1 MKTTFFYLKA
11 MFAACL
17 TLAIFAACSDDDDKS
32 SLSSKIELS
41 SNESEAVLAK
51 PAEGATAITFDIKFT
66 ATGEWKAKTSHGW
79 LSLDKKRGTAGE
91 HTILVTVK
99 ENKEVAN
106 REAKITIA
114 GNNNAEPVVVTV
126 VQHGIDAELVFN
138 TPDGDGN
145 SDNSMEL
152 KINNEAGSIAG
163 TVEVVSNYDWTV
175 EIAEEWLSYEITEA
189 GDNGVSKNIS
199 FYADPQKLS
208 SFSEEASVSFTYKS
222 ATKAT
227 PVVVSYKVKVNIV
240 PTVTFTVNDE
250 EISEFSL
257 ERDIDDNFKKI
268 VTVTSNFKG
277 IFSDLP
283 EWLVIENITGESIT
297 DQEGIAPFG
306 EADFFTSEQTLIFS
320 LKDEYL
326 DTEKYEP
333 ASLKITGNK
342 TGEIEFTPL
351 TVKFNGAGN
360 DYISVNAEGF
370 GQQNTENGYYTF
382 EAEGNTEIDPTFKGI
397 SKSFSVKAGSKIKC
411 YLAKMTENGH
421 PINTNIDWE
430 DPSNEDEFW
439 AIVKS
444 KPSTRSKIESQ
455 EYDLILKNRD
465 IYEDWMNPNV
475 ASKKRYLALF
485 VVPNTVKTFADLF
498 DEDGELLPEYE
509 DKFIKVEQKGLKKNY
524 EFVVK
529 GLSLGGTIYELKD
542 GNITVPATGGE
553 FQVVLEAN
561 NIDMENDGLGF
572 YYRITGEPYQEGWD
586 GIASYAPDAPDSFV
600 TATIK
605 GNEDGSVSST
615 LTITENESPSPR
627 TERSCGFVA
636 DTGNELLCKFT
647 ITQKGKE

>member
-138 TPDGDGN
+138 TPDGN

-257 ERDIDDNFKKI
+257 ERDINDNFKKI

-561 NIDMENDGLGF
+561 NIDMETDGLGF

>member
-430 DPSNEDEFW
+430 DPFNEDEFW

-561 NIDMENDGLGF
+561 NIDMETDGLGF

>member
-126 VQHGIDAELVFN
+126 VQHGIDADLVFN

-145 SDNSMEL
+145 DDHSMEL

-175 EIAEEWLSYEITEA
+175 EIAEEWLSYEITEV

-199 FYADPQKLS
+199 FYADPKKLS

-421 PINTNIDWE
+421 PINTNIDRE

-455 EYDLILKNRD
+455 EYNLILKNRNTTD
-465 IYEDWMNPNV
+465 EWIPNAV
-475 ASKKRYLALF
+475 SKKRYMALF
-485 VVPNTVKTFADLF
+485 VVPNIVETFADLF
-498 DEDGELLPEYE
+498 NEDGELLPEYE

-561 NIDMENDGLGF
+561 NIDMETDGLGF

>member
-421 PINTNIDWE
+421 PINTNIDRE

-455 EYDLILKNRD
+455 EYNLILKNRNTTD
-465 IYEDWMNPNV
+465 EWIPNAV
-475 ASKKRYLALF
+475 SKKRYMALF
-485 VVPNTVKTFADLF
+485 VVPNTVETFADLF
-498 DEDGELLPEYE
+498 NEDGELLPEYE

-561 NIDMENDGLGF
+561 NIDMETDGLGF

>member
-51 PAEGATAITFDIKFT
+51 PAEDATAITFDIKFT

-99 ENKEVAN
+99 ENKEVVN
-106 REAKITIA
+106 REAKITIV
-114 GNNNAEPVVVTV
+114 GSNNAEPVVVTV

-145 SDNSMEL
+145 DDNSMEL

-199 FYADPQKLS
+199 FYADPKKLS

-333 ASLKITGNK
+333 ASLKITGSK

-382 EAEGNTEIDPTFKGI
+382 EAEGETSYDFGPGVC
-397 SKSFSVKAGSKIKC
+397 KSFSVKAGSTIKW
-411 YLAKMTENGH
+411 YLAKMENDR
-421 PINTNIDWE
+421 PTNININWE
-430 DPSNEDEFW
+430 DENSDEWW
-439 AIVKS
+439 AMVQP

-455 EYDLILKNRD
+455 EYNLILKNRNTTD
-465 IYEDWMNPNV
+465 EWIPNAV
-475 ASKKRYLALF
+475 SKKRYMALF
-485 VVPNTVKTFADLF
+485 VVPNTVETFADLF
-498 DEDGELLPEYE
+498 NEDGELLPEYE

-529 GLSLGGTIYELKD
+529 GLSLGGTIYELQD
-542 GNITVPATGGE
+542 GKIIVPATGGE

-561 NIDMENDGLGF
+561 NIDAETDGLGF
-572 YYRITGEPYQEGWD
+572 YYRITGEPNQEGWD
-586 GIASYAPDAPDSFV
+586 GIASYDPNAPDSFV

-615 LTITENESPSPR
+615 LTITENESQSSR
-627 TERSCGFVA
+627 TESSCGFVA
-636 DTGNELLCKFT
+636 DTGHELLCKFT
-647 ITQKGKE
+647 IIQKGKE

>member
-1 MKTTFFYLKA
+1 

-51 PAEGATAITFDIKFT
+51 PAEDATAITFDIKFT

-99 ENKEVAN
+99 ENKEVVN
-106 REAKITIA
+106 REAKITIV
-114 GNNNAEPVVVTV
+114 GSNNAEPVVVTV

-145 SDNSMEL
+145 DDNSMEL

-199 FYADPQKLS
+199 FYADPKKLS

-333 ASLKITGNK
+333 ASLKITGSK

-382 EAEGNTEIDPTFKGI
+382 EAEGETSYDFGPGVC
-397 SKSFSVKAGSKIKC
+397 KSFSVKAGSTIKW
-411 YLAKMTENGH
+411 YLAKMENDR
-421 PINTNIDWE
+421 PTNININWE
-430 DPSNEDEFW
+430 DENSDEWW
-439 AIVKS
+439 AMVQP

-455 EYDLILKNRD
+455 EYNLILKNRNTTD
-465 IYEDWMNPNV
+465 EWIPNAV
-475 ASKKRYLALF
+475 SKKRYMALF
-485 VVPNTVKTFADLF
+485 VVPNTVETFADLF
-498 DEDGELLPEYE
+498 NEDGELLPEYE

-529 GLSLGGTIYELKD
+529 GLSLGGTIYELQD
-542 GNITVPATGGE
+542 GKIIVPATGGE

-561 NIDMENDGLGF
+561 NIDAETDGLGF
-572 YYRITGEPYQEGWD
+572 YYRITGEPNQEGWD
-586 GIASYAPDAPDSFV
+586 GIASYDPNAPDSFV

-615 LTITENESPSPR
+615 LTITENESQSSR
-627 TERSCGFVA
+627 TESSCGFVA
-636 DTGNELLCKFT
+636 DTGHELLCKFT
-647 ITQKGKE
+647 IIQKGKE

>member
-51 PAEGATAITFDIKFT
+51 PAEDATAITFDIKFT

-99 ENKEVAN
+99 ENKEVVN
-106 REAKITIA
+106 REAKITIV
-114 GNNNAEPVVVTV
+114 GSNNAEPVVVTV

-145 SDNSMEL
+145 DDNSMEL

-199 FYADPQKLS
+199 FYADPKKLS

-333 ASLKITGNK
+333 ASLKITGSK

-382 EAEGNTEIDPTFKGI
+382 EAEGETSYDFGPGVC
-397 SKSFSVKAGSKIKC
+397 KSFSVKAGSTIKW
-411 YLAKMTENGH
+411 YLAKMENDR
-421 PINTNIDWE
+421 PTNININWE
-430 DPSNEDEFW
+430 DENSDEWW
-439 AIVKS
+439 AMVQP

-455 EYDLILKNRD
+455 EYNLILKNRNTTD
-465 IYEDWMNPNV
+465 EWIPNAV
-475 ASKKRYLALF
+475 SKKRYMALF
-485 VVPNTVKTFADLF
+485 VVPNTVETFADLF
-498 DEDGELLPEYE
+498 NEDGELLPEYE

-529 GLSLGGTIYELKD
+529 GLSLGGTIYELQD
-542 GNITVPATGGE
+542 GKIIVPATGGE

-561 NIDMENDGLGF
+561 NIDAETDGLGF
-572 YYRITGEPYQEGWD
+572 YYRITGEPNQEGLD
-586 GIASYAPDAPDSFV
+586 GIASYDPNAPDSFV

-615 LTITENESPSPR
+615 LTITENESQSSR
-627 TERSCGFVA
+627 TESSCGFVA
-636 DTGNELLCKFT
+636 DTGHELLCKFT
-647 ITQKGKE
+647 IIQKGKE

>member
-1 MKTTFFYLKA
+1 MMAVFFLG
-11 MFAACL
+11 M
-17 TLAIFAACSDDDDKS
+17 TACSDDDDKS

-199 FYADPQKLS
+199 VYADPQKLS

-561 NIDMENDGLGF
+561 NIDMETDGLGF

>member
-126 VQHGIDAELVFN
+126 VQHGIDADLVFN

-145 SDNSMEL
+145 DDKSMEL

-175 EIAEEWLSYEITEA
+175 EIAEEWLSYEITEV

-199 FYADPQKLS
+199 FYADLKKLS

-455 EYDLILKNRD
+455 EFDLILKNRD

-561 NIDMENDGLGF
+561 NIDMETDGLGF

>member
-1 MKTTFFYLKA
+1 MKTKFFYLKA

-51 PAEGATAITFDIKFT
+51 PAEDATAITFDIKFT
-66 ATGEWKAKTSHGW
+66 ATGEWKAKTSHGC
-79 LSLDKKRGTAGE
+79 LSLVKKRGTAGE
-91 HTILVTVK
+91 QTILVTVK
-99 ENKEVAN
+99 ENKEVVN
-106 REAKITIA
+106 REAKITIV
-114 GNNNAEPVVVTV
+114 GSNNAEPVVVTV

-145 SDNSMEL
+145 DDNSMEL

-199 FYADPQKLS
+199 FYADPKKLS

-333 ASLKITGNK
+333 ASLKITGSK

-382 EAEGNTEIDPTFKGI
+382 EAKGET
-397 SKSFSVKAGSKIKC
+397 SYDFGPGVCKSFSVKAGSTIKW
-411 YLAKMTENGH
+411 YLAKMENDR
-421 PINTNIDWE
+421 PTNININWE
-430 DPSNEDEFW
+430 DENSDEWW
-439 AIVKS
+439 AMVQP

-455 EYDLILKNRD
+455 EYNLILKNRNTTD
-465 IYEDWMNPNV
+465 EWIPNAV
-475 ASKKRYLALF
+475 SKKRYMALF
-485 VVPNTVKTFADLF
+485 VVPNTVETFADLF
-498 DEDGELLPEYE
+498 NEDGELLPEYE

-529 GLSLGGTIYELKD
+529 GLSLGGTIYELQD
-542 GNITVPATGGE
+542 GKIIVPATGGE

-561 NIDMENDGLGF
+561 NIDAETDGLGF
-572 YYRITGEPYQEGWD
+572 YYRITGEPNQEGWD
-586 GIASYAPDAPDSFV
+586 GIASYDPNAPDSFV

-615 LTITENESPSPR
+615 LTITENESQSSR
-627 TERSCGFVA
+627 TESSCGFVA
-636 DTGNELLCKFT
+636 DTGHELLCKFT
-647 ITQKGKE
+647 IIQKGKE

>member
-126 VQHGIDAELVFN
+126 VQHGIDADLVFN

-145 SDNSMEL
+145 DDNSMEL

-199 FYADPQKLS
+199 FYADPKKLS

-382 EAEGNTEIDPTFKGI
+382 EAEGETSYDFGPGVC
-397 SKSFSVKAGSKIKC
+397 KSFSVKAGSTITW
-411 YLAKMTENGH
+411 YLAKMENDR
-421 PINTNIDWE
+421 PTNININWE
-430 DPSNEDEFW
+430 DENSDEWW
-439 AIVKS
+439 AMVQP
-444 KPSTRSKIESQ
+444 KPSTRNKIESQ
-455 EYDLILKNRD
+455 EYNLILKNRNTTD
-465 IYEDWMNPNV
+465 EWIPNA
-475 ASKKRYLALF
+475 ASKKRYMALF
-485 VVPNTVKTFADLF
+485 VVPNTVETFADLF
-498 DEDGELLPEYE
+498 NEDGELLPEYE

-561 NIDMENDGLGF
+561 NIDMETDGLGF

-605 GNEDGSVSST
+605 GNEDGSVNST

-627 TERSCGFVA
+627 TEKSCGFVA
-636 DTGNELLCKFT
+636 DTANELLCKFT

>member
-1 MKTTFFYLKA
+1 
-11 MFAACL
+11 
-17 TLAIFAACSDDDDKS
+17 
-32 SLSSKIELS
+32 
-41 SNESEAVLAK
+41 
-51 PAEGATAITFDIKFT
+51 
-66 ATGEWKAKTSHGW
+66 
-79 LSLDKKRGTAGE
+79 
-91 HTILVTVK
+91 
-99 ENKEVAN
+99 
-106 REAKITIA
+106 
-114 GNNNAEPVVVTV
+114 
-126 VQHGIDAELVFN
+126 
-138 TPDGDGN
+138 
-145 SDNSMEL
+145 MEL

-175 EIAEEWLSYEITEA
+175 EIAEEWLSYEITEV

-199 FYADPQKLS
+199 FYADPKKLS

-421 PINTNIDWE
+421 PINTNIDRE

-455 EYDLILKNRD
+455 EYNLILKNRNTTD
-465 IYEDWMNPNV
+465 EWIPNAV
-475 ASKKRYLALF
+475 SKKRYMALF
-485 VVPNTVKTFADLF
+485 VVPNTVETFADLF
-498 DEDGELLPEYE
+498 NEDGELLPEYE

-561 NIDMENDGLGF
+561 NIDMETDGLGF

>member
-561 NIDMENDGLGF
+561 NIDMETDGLGF

-636 DTGNELLCKFT
+636 DTGLSL
-647 ITQKGKE
+647 IHI

>member
-1 MKTTFFYLKA
+1 

-51 PAEGATAITFDIKFT
+51 PAEDATAITFDIKFT

-99 ENKEVAN
+99 ENKEVVN
-106 REAKITIA
+106 REAKITIV
-114 GNNNAEPVVVTV
+114 GSNNAEPVVVTV

-145 SDNSMEL
+145 DDNSMEL

-199 FYADPQKLS
+199 FYADPKKLS

-333 ASLKITGNK
+333 ASLKITGSK

-382 EAEGNTEIDPTFKGI
+382 EAKGET
-397 SKSFSVKAGSKIKC
+397 SYDFGPGVCKSFSVKAGSTIKW
-411 YLAKMTENGH
+411 YLAKMENDR
-421 PINTNIDWE
+421 PTNININWE
-430 DPSNEDEFW
+430 DENSDEWW
-439 AIVKS
+439 AMVQP

-455 EYDLILKNRD
+455 EYNLILKNRNTTD
-465 IYEDWMNPNV
+465 EWIPNAV
-475 ASKKRYLALF
+475 SKKRYMALF
-485 VVPNTVKTFADLF
+485 VVPNTVETFADLF
-498 DEDGELLPEYE
+498 NEDGELLPEYE

-529 GLSLGGTIYELKD
+529 GLSLGGTIYELQD
-542 GNITVPATGGE
+542 GKIIVPATGGE

-561 NIDMENDGLGF
+561 NIDAETDGLGF
-572 YYRITGEPYQEGWD
+572 YYRITGEPNQEGWD
-586 GIASYAPDAPDSFV
+586 GIASYDPNAPDSFV

-615 LTITENESPSPR
+615 LTITENESQSSR
-627 TERSCGFVA
+627 TESSCGFVA
-636 DTGNELLCKFT
+636 DTGHELLCKFT
-647 ITQKGKE
+647 IIQKGKE

>member
-370 GQQNTENGYYTF
+370 GQQNTEN
-382 EAEGNTEIDPTFKGI
+382 
-397 SKSFSVKAGSKIKC
+397 
-411 YLAKMTENGH
+411 
-421 PINTNIDWE
+421 
-430 DPSNEDEFW
+430 
-439 AIVKS
+439 
-444 KPSTRSKIESQ
+444 
-455 EYDLILKNRD
+455 
-465 IYEDWMNPNV
+465 
-475 ASKKRYLALF
+475 
-485 VVPNTVKTFADLF
+485 
-498 DEDGELLPEYE
+498 
-509 DKFIKVEQKGLKKNY
+509 
-524 EFVVK
+524 
-529 GLSLGGTIYELKD
+529 
-542 GNITVPATGGE
+542 
-553 FQVVLEAN
+553 
-561 NIDMENDGLGF
+561 
-572 YYRITGEPYQEGWD
+572 
-586 GIASYAPDAPDSFV
+586 
-600 TATIK
+600 
-605 GNEDGSVSST
+605 
-615 LTITENESPSPR
+615 
-627 TERSCGFVA
+627 
-636 DTGNELLCKFT
+636 
-647 ITQKGKE
+647 

>member
-51 PAEGATAITFDIKFT
+51 PAEDATAITFDIKFT

-99 ENKEVAN
+99 ENKEVVN
-106 REAKITIA
+106 REAKITIV
-114 GNNNAEPVVVTV
+114 GSNNAEPVVVTV

-145 SDNSMEL
+145 DDNSMEL
-152 KINNEAGSIAG
+152 KINNEASSIAG

-199 FYADPQKLS
+199 FYADPKKLS

-333 ASLKITGNK
+333 ASLKITGSK

-382 EAEGNTEIDPTFKGI
+382 EAEGETSYDFGPGVC
-397 SKSFSVKAGSKIKC
+397 KSFSVKAGSTIKW
-411 YLAKMTENGH
+411 YLAKMENDR
-421 PINTNIDWE
+421 PTNININWE
-430 DPSNEDEFW
+430 DENSDEWW
-439 AIVKS
+439 AMVQP

-455 EYDLILKNRD
+455 EYNLILKNRNTTD
-465 IYEDWMNPNV
+465 EWIPNAV
-475 ASKKRYLALF
+475 SKKRYMALF
-485 VVPNTVKTFADLF
+485 VVPNTVETFADLF
-498 DEDGELLPEYE
+498 NEDGELLPEYE

-529 GLSLGGTIYELKD
+529 GLSLGGTIYELQD
-542 GNITVPATGGE
+542 GKIIVPATGGE

-561 NIDMENDGLGF
+561 NIDAETDGLGF
-572 YYRITGEPYQEGWD
+572 YYRITGEPNQEGWD
-586 GIASYAPDAPDSFV
+586 GIASYDPNAPDSFV

-615 LTITENESPSPR
+615 LTITENESQSSR
-627 TERSCGFVA
+627 TESSCGFVA
-636 DTGNELLCKFT
+636 DTGHELLCKFT
-647 ITQKGKE
+647 IIQKGKE

>member
-41 SNESEAVLAK
+41 SNESVAVLAK

-126 VQHGIDAELVFN
+126 VQHGIDADLVFN

-145 SDNSMEL
+145 DDKSMEL

-175 EIAEEWLSYEITEA
+175 EIAEEWLSYEITEV

-199 FYADPQKLS
+199 FYADPKKLS

-455 EYDLILKNRD
+455 EFDLILKNRD

-561 NIDMENDGLGF
+561 NIDMETDGLGF

-586 GIASYAPDAPDSFV
+586 GIASYSPDAPDSFV

>member
-51 PAEGATAITFDIKFT
+51 PAEDATAITFDIKFT

-99 ENKEVAN
+99 ENKEVVN
-106 REAKITIA
+106 REAKITIV
-114 GNNNAEPVVVTV
+114 GSNNAEPVVVTV

-145 SDNSMEL
+145 DDNSMEL

-199 FYADPQKLS
+199 FYADPKKLS

-333 ASLKITGNK
+333 ASLKITGSK

-382 EAEGNTEIDPTFKGI
+382 EAKGET
-397 SKSFSVKAGSKIKC
+397 SYDFGPGVCKSFSVKAGSTIKW
-411 YLAKMTENGH
+411 YLAKMENDR
-421 PINTNIDWE
+421 PTNININWE
-430 DPSNEDEFW
+430 DENSDEWW
-439 AIVKS
+439 AMVQP

-455 EYDLILKNRD
+455 EYNLILKNRNTTD
-465 IYEDWMNPNV
+465 EWIPNAV
-475 ASKKRYLALF
+475 SKKRYMALF
-485 VVPNTVKTFADLF
+485 VVPNTVETFADLF
-498 DEDGELLPEYE
+498 NEDGELLPEYE

-529 GLSLGGTIYELKD
+529 GLSLGGTIYELQD
-542 GNITVPATGGE
+542 GKIIVPATGGE

-561 NIDMENDGLGF
+561 NIDAETDGLGF
-572 YYRITGEPYQEGWD
+572 YYRITGEPNQEGWD
-586 GIASYAPDAPDSFV
+586 GIASYDPNAPDSFV

>member
-138 TPDGDGN
+138 TPDGN

-561 NIDMENDGLGF
+561 NIDMETDGLGF

>member
-51 PAEGATAITFDIKFT
+51 PAEDATAITFDIKFT

-99 ENKEVAN
+99 ENKEVVN
-106 REAKITIA
+106 REAKITIV
-114 GNNNAEPVVVTV
+114 GSNNAEPVVVTV
-126 VQHGIDAELVFN
+126 VQHGIDAEMVFN

-145 SDNSMEL
+145 DDNSMEL

-199 FYADPQKLS
+199 FYADPKKLS

-222 ATKAT
+222 AT

-333 ASLKITGNK
+333 ASLKITGSK

-382 EAEGNTEIDPTFKGI
+382 EAKGET
-397 SKSFSVKAGSKIKC
+397 SYDFGPGVCKSFSVKAGSTIKW
-411 YLAKMTENGH
+411 YLAKMENDR
-421 PINTNIDWE
+421 PTNININWE
-430 DPSNEDEFW
+430 DENSDEWW
-439 AIVKS
+439 AMVQP

-455 EYDLILKNRD
+455 EYNLILKNRNTTD
-465 IYEDWMNPNV
+465 EWIPNAV
-475 ASKKRYLALF
+475 SKKRYMALF
-485 VVPNTVKTFADLF
+485 VVPNTVETFADLF
-498 DEDGELLPEYE
+498 NEDGELLPEYE

-529 GLSLGGTIYELKD
+529 GLSLGGTIYELQD
-542 GNITVPATGGE
+542 GKIIVPATGGE

-561 NIDMENDGLGF
+561 NIDAETDGLGF
-572 YYRITGEPYQEGWD
+572 YYRITGEPNQEGWD
-586 GIASYAPDAPDSFV
+586 GIASYDPNAPDSFV

-615 LTITENESPSPR
+615 LTITENERQSSR
-627 TERSCGFVA
+627 TESSCGFVA
-636 DTGNELLCKFT
+636 DTGHELLCKFT
-647 ITQKGKE
+647 IIQKGKE

>member
-51 PAEGATAITFDIKFT
+51 PAEDATAITFDIKFT

-99 ENKEVAN
+99 ENKEVVN
-106 REAKITIA
+106 REAKITIV
-114 GNNNAEPVVVTV
+114 GSNNAEPVVVTV

-145 SDNSMEL
+145 DDNSMEL

-163 TVEVVSNYDWTV
+163 NVEVVSNYDWTV

-199 FYADPQKLS
+199 FYADPKKLS

-333 ASLKITGNK
+333 ASLKITGSK

-382 EAEGNTEIDPTFKGI
+382 EAKGET
-397 SKSFSVKAGSKIKC
+397 SYDFGPGVCKSFSVKAGSTIKW
-411 YLAKMTENGH
+411 YLAKMENDR
-421 PINTNIDWE
+421 PTNININWE
-430 DPSNEDEFW
+430 DENSDEWW
-439 AIVKS
+439 AMVQP

-455 EYDLILKNRD
+455 EYNLILKNRNTTD
-465 IYEDWMNPNV
+465 EWIPNAV
-475 ASKKRYLALF
+475 SKKRYMALF
-485 VVPNTVKTFADLF
+485 VVPNTVETFADLF
-498 DEDGELLPEYE
+498 NEDGELLPEYE

-529 GLSLGGTIYELKD
+529 GLSLGGTIYELQD
-542 GNITVPATGGE
+542 GKIIVPATGGE

-561 NIDMENDGLGF
+561 NIDAETDGLGF
-572 YYRITGEPYQEGWD
+572 YYRITGEPNQEGWD
-586 GIASYAPDAPDSFV
+586 GIASYDPNAPDSFV

-615 LTITENESPSPR
+615 LTITENESQSSR
-627 TERSCGFVA
+627 TESSCGFVA
-636 DTGNELLCKFT
+636 DTGHELLCKFT
-647 ITQKGKE
+647 IIQKGKE

>member
-1 MKTTFFYLKA
+1 
-11 MFAACL
+11 
-17 TLAIFAACSDDDDKS
+17 
-32 SLSSKIELS
+32 
-41 SNESEAVLAK
+41 
-51 PAEGATAITFDIKFT
+51 
-66 ATGEWKAKTSHGW
+66 
-79 LSLDKKRGTAGE
+79 
-91 HTILVTVK
+91 
-99 ENKEVAN
+99 
-106 REAKITIA
+106 
-114 GNNNAEPVVVTV
+114 
-126 VQHGIDAELVFN
+126 
-138 TPDGDGN
+138 
-145 SDNSMEL
+145 MEL

-561 NIDMENDGLGF
+561 NIDMETDGLGF

>member
-1 MKTTFFYLKA
+1 MKTTFYLKA

-561 NIDMENDGLGF
+561 NIDMETDGLGF

>member
-382 EAEGNTEIDPTFKGI
+382 EAEGNTEIDDFGKGI
-397 SKSFSVKAGSKIKC
+397 SKSFSVKAGDNTNC
-411 YLAKMTENGH
+411 YLAKMVNNRPTNTYINGKDD
-421 PINTNIDWE
+421 NA
-430 DPSNEDEFW
+430 DEWW
-439 AIVKS
+439 AMVRP
-444 KPSTRSKIESQ
+444 KPATRSKIEGQ
-455 EYDLILKNRD
+455 EYDLILKDRY
-465 IYEDWMNPNV
+465 IYESPMDPNA

-485 VVPNTVKTFADLF
+485 VVPNTVETFADLF

-561 NIDMENDGLGF
+561 NIDMETDGLGF

>member
-99 ENKEVAN
+99 ENKEVVN

-126 VQHGIDAELVFN
+126 VQHGIDADLVFN

-145 SDNSMEL
+145 DDNSMEL

-175 EIAEEWLSYEITEA
+175 EIAEEWLSYEITEV

-199 FYADPQKLS
+199 FYADPKKLS

-382 EAEGNTEIDPTFKGI
+382 EAEGETSYDFGPGVC
-397 SKSFSVKAGSKIKC
+397 KSFSVKAGSTIKW
-411 YLAKMTENGH
+411 YLAKMENDR
-421 PINTNIDWE
+421 PTNININWE
-430 DPSNEDEFW
+430 DKNSDEWW
-439 AIVKS
+439 AMVQPKS
-444 KPSTRSKIESQ
+444 STRSKIESQ
-455 EYDLILKNRD
+455 EYNLILKNRNTTD
-465 IYEDWMNPNV
+465 EWIPNAV
-475 ASKKRYLALF
+475 SKKRYMALF
-485 VVPNTVKTFADLF
+485 VVPNTVETFADLF
-498 DEDGELLPEYE
+498 NEDGELLPEYE

-561 NIDMENDGLGF
+561 NIDMETDGLGF

-605 GNEDGSVSST
+605 GNEDGSVNST
-615 LTITENESPSPR
+615 LTITKNESPSPR
-627 TERSCGFVA
+627 TEKSCGFVA
-636 DTGNELLCKFT
+636 DTANELLCKFT

>member
-32 SLSSKIELS
+32 SVSSKIELS

-51 PAEGATAITFDIKFT
+51 PAEDATAITFDIKFT

-99 ENKEVAN
+99 ENKEVVN
-106 REAKITIA
+106 REAKITIV
-114 GNNNAEPVVVTV
+114 GSNNAEPVVVTV

-145 SDNSMEL
+145 DDNSMEL

-199 FYADPQKLS
+199 FYADPKKLS

-333 ASLKITGNK
+333 ASLKITGSK

-382 EAEGNTEIDPTFKGI
+382 EAKGET
-397 SKSFSVKAGSKIKC
+397 SYDFGPGVCKSFSVKAGSTIKW
-411 YLAKMTENGH
+411 YLAKMENDR
-421 PINTNIDWE
+421 PTNININWE
-430 DPSNEDEFW
+430 DENSDEWW
-439 AIVKS
+439 AMVQP

-455 EYDLILKNRD
+455 EYNLILKNRNTTD
-465 IYEDWMNPNV
+465 EWIPNAV
-475 ASKKRYLALF
+475 SKKRYMALF
-485 VVPNTVKTFADLF
+485 VVPNTVETFADLF
-498 DEDGELLPEYE
+498 NEDGELLPEYE

-529 GLSLGGTIYELKD
+529 GLSLGGTIYELQD
-542 GNITVPATGGE
+542 GKIIVPATGGE

-561 NIDMENDGLGF
+561 NIDAETDGLGF
-572 YYRITGEPYQEGWD
+572 YYRITGEPNQEGWD
-586 GIASYAPDAPDSFV
+586 GIASYDPNAPDSFV

-615 LTITENESPSPR
+615 LTITENESQSSR
-627 TERSCGFVA
+627 TESSCGFVA
-636 DTGNELLCKFT
+636 DTGHELLCKFT
-647 ITQKGKE
+647 IIQKGKE

>member
-51 PAEGATAITFDIKFT
+51 PAEDATAITFDIKFT

-99 ENKEVAN
+99 ENKEVVN
-106 REAKITIA
+106 REAKITIV
-114 GNNNAEPVVVTV
+114 GSNNAEPVVVTV

-145 SDNSMEL
+145 DDNSMEL
-152 KINNEAGSIAG
+152 KINNEASSIAG

-199 FYADPQKLS
+199 FYADPKKLS

-333 ASLKITGNK
+333 ASLKITGSK

-382 EAEGNTEIDPTFKGI
+382 EAEGETSYDFGPGVC
-397 SKSFSVKAGSKIKC
+397 KSFSVKAGSTIKW
-411 YLAKMTENGH
+411 YLAKMENDR
-421 PINTNIDWE
+421 PTNININWE
-430 DPSNEDEFW
+430 DENSDEWW
-439 AIVKS
+439 AMVQP

-455 EYDLILKNRD
+455 EYNLILKNRNTTD
-465 IYEDWMNPNV
+465 EWIPNAV
-475 ASKKRYLALF
+475 SKKRYMALF
-485 VVPNTVKTFADLF
+485 VVPNTVETFADLF
-498 DEDGELLPEYE
+498 NEDGELLPEYE

-529 GLSLGGTIYELKD
+529 GLSLGGTIYELQD
-542 GNITVPATGGE
+542 GKIIVPATGGE

-561 NIDMENDGLGF
+561 NIDAETDGLGF
-572 YYRITGEPYQEGWD
+572 YYRITGEPNQEGWD
-586 GIASYAPDAPDSFV
+586 GIASYDPNAPDSFV

-605 GNEDGSVSST
+605 GNEDGSDSST
-615 LTITENESPSPR
+615 LTITENESQSSR
-627 TERSCGFVA
+627 TESSCGFVA
-636 DTGNELLCKFT
+636 DTGHELLCKFT
-647 ITQKGKE
+647 IIQKGKE

>member
-51 PAEGATAITFDIKFT
+51 PAEDATAITFDIKFT

-99 ENKEVAN
+99 ENKEVVN
-106 REAKITIA
+106 REAKITIV
-114 GNNNAEPVVVTV
+114 GSNNAEPVVVTV

-145 SDNSMEL
+145 DDNSMEL

-199 FYADPQKLS
+199 FYADPKKLS

-333 ASLKITGNK
+333 ASLKITGSK

-382 EAEGNTEIDPTFKGI
+382 EAEGETSYDFGPGVC
-397 SKSFSVKAGSKIKC
+397 KSFSVKAGSTIKW
-411 YLAKMTENGH
+411 YLAKMENDR
-421 PINTNIDWE
+421 PTNININWE
-430 DPSNEDEFW
+430 DENPDEWW
-439 AIVKS
+439 AMVQP

-455 EYDLILKNRD
+455 EYNLILKNRNTTD
-465 IYEDWMNPNV
+465 EWIPNAV
-475 ASKKRYLALF
+475 SKKRYMALF
-485 VVPNTVKTFADLF
+485 VVPNTVETFADLF
-498 DEDGELLPEYE
+498 NEDGELLPEYE

-529 GLSLGGTIYELKD
+529 GLSLGGTIYELQD
-542 GNITVPATGGE
+542 GKIIVPATGGE

-561 NIDMENDGLGF
+561 NIDAETDGLGF
-572 YYRITGEPYQEGWD
+572 YYRITGEPNQEGWD
-586 GIASYAPDAPDSFV
+586 GIASYDPNAPDSFV

-615 LTITENESPSPR
+615 LTITENESQSSR
-627 TERSCGFVA
+627 TESSCGFVA
-636 DTGNELLCKFT
+636 DTGHELLCKFT
-647 ITQKGKE
+647 IIQKGKE

>member
-529 GLSLGGTIYELKD
+529 GLSLVGTIYELKD
-542 GNITVPATGGE
+542 CNIKVHATVGE

-561 NIDMENDGLGF
+561 NIDMETDGLGF

>member
-11 MFAACL
+11 MFATCL

-382 EAEGNTEIDPTFKGI
+382 EAEGNTEIDGFGKGI
-397 SKSFSVKAGSKIKC
+397 SKSFSVKAGDNTNW
-411 YLAKMTENGH
+411 YLAKMVNNRPTNTYINGKDD
-421 PINTNIDWE
+421 NA
-430 DPSNEDEFW
+430 DEWW
-439 AIVKS
+439 AMVRP
-444 KPSTRSKIESQ
+444 KPATRSKIESQ
-455 EYDLILKNRD
+455 EYDLILKDRY
-465 IYEDWMNPNV
+465 IYESPMDPNA

-485 VVPNTVKTFADLF
+485 IVPNTVKTFADLF

-561 NIDMENDGLGF
+561 NIDMETDGLGF

>member
-51 PAEGATAITFDIKFT
+51 PAEDATAITFDIKFT

-99 ENKEVAN
+99 ENKEVVN
-106 REAKITIA
+106 REAKITIV
-114 GNNNAEPVVVTV
+114 GSNNAEPVVVTV

-145 SDNSMEL
+145 DDNSMEL

-199 FYADPQKLS
+199 FYADPKKLS

-333 ASLKITGNK
+333 ASLKITGSK

-382 EAEGNTEIDPTFKGI
+382 EAKGET
-397 SKSFSVKAGSKIKC
+397 SYDFGPGVCKSFSVKAGSTIKW
-411 YLAKMTENGH
+411 YLAKMENDR
-421 PINTNIDWE
+421 PTNININWE
-430 DPSNEDEFW
+430 DENSDEWW
-439 AIVKS
+439 AMVQP

-455 EYDLILKNRD
+455 EYNLILKNRNTTD
-465 IYEDWMNPNV
+465 EWIPNAV
-475 ASKKRYLALF
+475 SKKRYMALF
-485 VVPNTVKTFADLF
+485 VVPNTVETFADLF
-498 DEDGELLPEYE
+498 NEDGELLPEYE

-529 GLSLGGTIYELKD
+529 GLSLGGTIYELQD
-542 GNITVPATGGE
+542 GKIIVPATGGE

-561 NIDMENDGLGF
+561 NIDAETDGLGF
-572 YYRITGEPYQEGWD
+572 YYRITGEPNQEGWD
-586 GIASYAPDAPDSFV
+586 GIASYDPNAPDSFV

-615 LTITENESPSPR
+615 LTITENESQSSR
-627 TERSCGFVA
+627 TESSCGFVA
-636 DTGNELLCKFT
+636 DTGHELLCKFT
-647 ITQKGKE
+647 IIQKGKE

>member
-51 PAEGATAITFDIKFT
+51 PAEDATAITFDIKFT

-99 ENKEVAN
+99 ENKEVVN
-106 REAKITIA
+106 REAKITIV
-114 GNNNAEPVVVTV
+114 GSNNAEPVVVTV

-145 SDNSMEL
+145 DDNSMEL

-199 FYADPQKLS
+199 FYADPKKFS

-333 ASLKITGNK
+333 ASLKITGSK

-382 EAEGNTEIDPTFKGI
+382 EAEGETSYDFGPGVC
-397 SKSFSVKAGSKIKC
+397 KSFSVKAGSTIKW
-411 YLAKMTENGH
+411 YLAKMENDR
-421 PINTNIDWE
+421 PTNININWE
-430 DPSNEDEFW
+430 DENSDEWW
-439 AIVKS
+439 AMVQP

-455 EYDLILKNRD
+455 EYNLILKNRNTTD
-465 IYEDWMNPNV
+465 EWIPNAV
-475 ASKKRYLALF
+475 SKKRYMALF
-485 VVPNTVKTFADLF
+485 VVPNTVETFADLF
-498 DEDGELLPEYE
+498 NEDGELLPEYE

-529 GLSLGGTIYELKD
+529 GLSLGGTIYELQD
-542 GNITVPATGGE
+542 GKIIVPATGGE

-561 NIDMENDGLGF
+561 NIDAETDGLGF
-572 YYRITGEPYQEGWD
+572 YYRITGEPNQEGWD
-586 GIASYAPDAPDSFV
+586 GIASYDPNAPDSFV

-615 LTITENESPSPR
+615 LTITENESQSSR
-627 TERSCGFVA
+627 TESSCGFVA
-636 DTGNELLCKFT
+636 DTGHELLCKFT
-647 ITQKGKE
+647 IIQKGKE

>member
-51 PAEGATAITFDIKFT
+51 PAEDATAITFDIKFT

-145 SDNSMEL
+145 DDNSMEL

-199 FYADPQKLS
+199 FYADPKKLS

-333 ASLKITGNK
+333 ASLKITGSK

-382 EAEGNTEIDPTFKGI
+382 EAEGETSYDFGPGVC
-397 SKSFSVKAGSKIKC
+397 KSFSVKAGSTIKW
-411 YLAKMTENGH
+411 YLAKMENDR
-421 PINTNIDWE
+421 PTNININWE
-430 DPSNEDEFW
+430 DENSDEWW
-439 AIVKS
+439 AMVQP

-455 EYDLILKNRD
+455 EYNLILKNRNTTD
-465 IYEDWMNPNV
+465 EWIPNAV
-475 ASKKRYLALF
+475 SKKRYMALF
-485 VVPNTVKTFADLF
+485 VVPNTVETFADLF
-498 DEDGELLPEYE
+498 NEDGELLPEYE

-561 NIDMENDGLGF
+561 NIDMETDGLGF